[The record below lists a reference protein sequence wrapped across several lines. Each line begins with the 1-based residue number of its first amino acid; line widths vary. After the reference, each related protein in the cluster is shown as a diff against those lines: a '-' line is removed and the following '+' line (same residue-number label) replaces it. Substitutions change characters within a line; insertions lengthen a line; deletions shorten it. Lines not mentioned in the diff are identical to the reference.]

1 MLKLKERT
9 MSDITQGQAGWPKVA
24 PMKIIK
30 SVPFAIILILALVAI
45 FDAPQWLYIVGFAIN
60 AFFSTLPFILIAVG
74 LIGFLKATGSE
85 TLISRAFEG
94 REIQA
99 IFLAALI
106 GGLSPFCSCQVIP
119 FIAGLLTLG
128 APLSAVMAFWLSS
141 PLIDPPS
148 FVVTGSILG
157 WEFAISKAAFAVSLG
172 LLGGFAIKLVGANTI
187 IANPLKDNYKRS
199 TCGAGKFK
207 GKPNWTFW
215 REEERV
221 AVFKKE
227 GLSNLLFLSKWLA
240 FAYVM
245 EALLVTY
252 VPASFVAQFVGG
264 EGPLPIAIAALV
276 GAPAYLNSYAA
287 IPLVNGLMEQ
297 GMTAGAAMSFMVAG
311 SVSSIP
317 AMTAVFSLVKK
328 QIFALYLGFGIFGAM
343 LFGAIYQYLIGYLA

>member
-1 MLKLKERT
+1 
-9 MSDITQGQAGWPKVA
+9 MSDVTQGQKLRPKFNLL
-24 PMKIIK
+24 KIVK
-30 SVPFAIILILALVAI
+30 TVPFAIAVILALVAI
-45 FDAPQWLYIVGFAIN
+45 LDPHQFGAIIAFAMS
-60 AFFSTLPFILIAVG
+60 AFVRTLPFILIAVG
-74 LIGFLKATGSE
+74 LIGFLKATGAE
-85 TLISRAFEG
+85 ALIGRAFEG
-94 REIQA
+94 REVQA

-157 WEFAISKAAFAVSLG
+157 WEFAFSKAVFAVSLG
-172 LLGGFAIKLVGANTI
+172 LLGGFAIKMIGNRGAI
-187 IANPLKDNYKRS
+187 GNPLREDYKAS
-199 TCGAGKFK
+199 TCGAAKFK

-215 REEERV
+215 REEQRV
-221 AVFKKE
+221 DVFKKE
-227 GLSNLLFLSKWLA
+227 SLANLLFLGKWLA

-264 EGPLPIAIAALV
+264 DGFVPIAIAAAV
-276 GAPAYLNSYAA
+276 GAPAYLNGYAA
-287 IPLVNGLMEQ
+287 IPLVDGLIGQ
-297 GMTAGAAMSFMVAG
+297 GMSVGAAMSFMIAG

-317 AMTAVFSLVKK
+317 AMTAVFSLVKR
-328 QIFALYLGFGIFGAM
+328 QLFALYLVFGIAGAV
-343 LFGAIYQYLIGYLA
+343 LFGSIYQYLIVA

>member
-1 MLKLKERT
+1 
-9 MSDITQGQAGWPKVA
+9 MSDLTQGAPLRARFSVA
-24 PMKIIK
+24 KWIK
-30 SVPFAIILILALVAI
+30 SVPFAIIVILALVAV
-45 FDAPQWLYIVGFAIN
+45 FDAPQWLDIVNFAIK
-60 AFFSTLPFILIAVG
+60 AFLSTLPFILLAVL

-94 REIQA
+94 REMQA
-99 IFLAALI
+99 IFFAALI

-148 FVVTGSILG
+148 FVVTGSVLG
-157 WEFAISKAAFAVSLG
+157 WEFAISKAVFAVSLG
-172 LLGGFAIKLVGANTI
+172 LLGGIAIKLMGANAI
-187 IANPLKDNYKRS
+187 IANPLKETYKRS

-207 GKPNWTFW
+207 GKPNWAFW
-215 REEERV
+215 REEDRV

-227 GLSNLLFLSKWLA
+227 GLTNLVFLSKWLA

-264 EGPLPIAIAALV
+264 DGPLPIAIAALV

-287 IPLVNGLMEQ
+287 IPLVNGLMDQ
-297 GMTAGAAMSFMVAG
+297 GMSAGAAMSFMVAG

-328 QIFALYLGFGIFGAM
+328 QVFALYLTFGILGAM
-343 LFGAIYQYLIGYLA
+343 LFGAVYQYLIT

>member
-1 MLKLKERT
+1 
-9 MSDITQGQAGWPKVA
+9 MSDVTQGRGWRPNFQ

-30 SVPFAIILILALVAI
+30 SVPFAIVVILLLVGI
-45 FDAPQWLYIVGFAIN
+45 FDPSQFMTIVSFASW
-60 AFFSTLPFILIAVG
+60 AFLRTLPFILVAVL
-74 LIGFLKATGSE
+74 LIGFLKATGAE
-85 TLISRAFEG
+85 ALVGRAFEG
-94 REIQA
+94 REMQA

-148 FVVTGSILG
+148 FVITGSVLG
-157 WEFAISKAAFAVSLG
+157 WEFAISKAVFAVSLG
-172 LLGGFAIKLVGANTI
+172 LLGGFAIKLVGNRGSI
-187 IANPLKDNYKRS
+187 GNPLREDYKAS

-207 GKPNWTFW
+207 GKPKWTFW
-215 REEERV
+215 EEQERV

-227 GLSNLLFLSKWLA
+227 GSSNLLFLGKWLA

-252 VPASFVAQFVGG
+252 VPASFIAQFVGG
-264 EGPLPIAIAALV
+264 DGLAPIAIAAAV
-276 GAPAYLNSYAA
+276 GAPAYLNGYAA
-287 IPLVNGLMEQ
+287 IPLVNGLIDQ
-297 GMTAGAAMSFMVAG
+297 GMSVGAAMSFMIAG

-317 AMTAVFSLVKK
+317 AMTAVFSLVKR
-328 QIFALYLGFGIFGAM
+328 QIFALYLAFGISGAM
-343 LFGAIYQYLIGYLA
+343 LFGVIYQYLIIGVST

>member
-1 MLKLKERT
+1 
-9 MSDITQGQAGWPKVA
+9 MSDVTQGQGWRPKFQ
-24 PMKIIK
+24 PTKIMK
-30 SVPFAIILILALVAI
+30 SVPFAIVVILALVAI
-45 FDAPQWLYIVGFAIN
+45 LDAPQWLNIVDFAVK
-60 AFFSTLPFILIAVG
+60 AFFRTLPFILVAVF
-74 LIGFLKATGSE
+74 LIGFLKATGAE
-85 TLISRAFEG
+85 TLVSRAFEG
-94 REIQA
+94 REMQA

-119 FIAGLLTLG
+119 FIAGLLALG

-148 FVVTGSILG
+148 FVITASVLG
-157 WEFAISKAAFAVSLG
+157 AEFAVSKAAFAVSLG
-172 LLGGFAIKLVGANTI
+172 LLGGFAIKLIGNRGVI
-187 IANPLKDNYKRS
+187 SNPLKEDYKRS

-215 REEERV
+215 QEEERV
-221 AVFKKE
+221 GVFKKE
-227 GLSNLLFLSKWLA
+227 SLTNLLFLSKWLA

-264 EGPLPIAIAALV
+264 EGVLPIGIAALV

-287 IPLVNGLMEQ
+287 IPLVDGLIGQ
-297 GMTAGAAMSFMVAG
+297 GMSVGAAMSFMIAG

-328 QIFALYLGFGIFGAM
+328 QIFAMYLAFGILGAI
-343 LFGAIYQYLIGYLA
+343 LFGAVYQYLIV